1 MKKTNSIKSVLHSN
15 KFSSND
21 LSIKPTVVFGI
32 DENDFI
38 PKNAKDVWNHFLTIH
53 SLKQKNKYKE
63 NKNRRGRHIVNV

>member
-1 MKKTNSIKSVLHSN
+1 MSNNTSHNASVKMKKTNSIKSVLHSN

-38 PKNAKDVWNHFLTIH
+38 PKNAKDV
-53 SLKQKNKYKE
+53 
-63 NKNRRGRHIVNV
+63 